1 MRIRNSRCIHVHTNF
16 LVGQVWLQV
25 ALGTQAWFILE
36 MVGYRP
42 LGSSPGQILTFQTH
56 VRVRTD
62 LIWHLSGRVADPVH
76 FRPDPDPANQNLR
89 SGSRIRIL
97 LFKKAHFSCPA
108 YFLHGLWQK
117 KIKKCHL
124 KCPHLE
130 TFVVEK
136 CSPVM
141 KFENLK
147 KLNLQIMVL

>member
-1 MRIRNSRCIHVHTNF
+1 MFTQGLGRYLPGLWIRSIFGRIRI
-16 LVGQVWLQV
+16 LQIR
-25 ALGTQAWFILE
+25 ILK
-36 MVGYRP
+36 
-42 LGSSPGQILTFQTH
+42 
-56 VRVRTD
+56 
-62 LIWHLSGRVADPVH
+62 
-76 FRPDPDPANQNLR
+76 PDPG

-97 LFKKAHFSCPA
+97 LLKKGTF
-108 YFLHGLWQK
+108 FLSRIFFAWFMTK

-147 KLNLQIMVL
+147 KLNLQIMVLLNFI